1 MLKAIIGDRNYKIEI
16 DKDQILIDGED
27 FDFDLA
33 TLGDG
38 KYHLIS
44 NNRSFTI
51 ELVSIDKEK
60 KIIEIKVNNSVYEVS
75 LKDKMDELLEKLGM
89 NALQEVKNEDL
100 KAPMPGLILQIAV
113 EEGQQIGKG
122 DKLLILEAMKMENVI
137 KAASDGIILKI
148 KVEIGDTVELGLVL
162 ITFE

>member
-44 NNRSFTI
+44 NNQSFTI

-148 KVEIGDTVELGLVL
+148 KVEIGDTVELGQVL